1 MASSGQTAW
10 NKYFQGK
17 GDIKTRMKKASSI
30 FDAATSAKLSGTIE
44 AGTEITYLS
53 TKKFDS
59 KAVIQYKVGNKNK
72 IVRVTFDNIAKP
84 GVKAS
89 GAASLKPQAFGVKET
104 KYSFAEYTKVVSS
117 TIEERKD
124 ISSELKTYLSALF
137 NHYATGKPSKAEV
150 TKIYNK
156 VKDNIPI
163 NDINKDFGE
172 VLGPVAIL
180 ANKLLQSKKISLT
193 KTTAKIYV
201 PERPNE
207 PLMDYGIIQGNK
219 QIVVSAKS
227 GTTTNVVKPPDILM
241 LLKKNSKSEKK
252 WKDKKEYKLLQKLSE
267 ESILTGPIKAVS
279 AMYPTM
285 ISEKA
290 ANSVTKTGYDKAAF
304 SNFINSN
311 TYLSSKKNPTAN
323 EIMYECEKLIQ
334 AETKNG
340 NLDMNSIFA
349 DAIKEEVVYVKF
361 ELDSTGVGKW
371 GVIVSDDIKKI
382 NSYGR
387 AYLRTK
393 NGYTR
398 ASDRMGVQV

>member
-1 MASSGQTAW
+1 MASSGQAAW
-10 NKYFQGK
+10 AKYFQGK
-17 GDIKTRMKKASSI
+17 GDIKTRMKKASST
-30 FDAATSAKLSGTIE
+30 FDAKTSAKLSENIE
-44 AGTEITYLS
+44 AGTEITYLAAK
-53 TKKFDS
+53 TFDS
-59 KAVIQYKVGNKNK
+59 KAVIQYKSGNKNK
-72 IVRVTFDNIAKP
+72 IVRVIFDNIAKP

-104 KYSFAEYTKVVSS
+104 KYSFSQYTKVVSES
-117 TIEERKD
+117 IEERKD
-124 ISSELKTYLSALF
+124 LSADVKTYLSALF

-156 VKDNIPI
+156 VKDSIPI

-180 ANKLLQSKKISLT
+180 ANKLLESKKIT
-193 KTTAKIYV
+193 VNKTTAKIYV

-207 PLMDYGIIQGNK
+207 PLMDYGIIQGDK

-241 LLKKNSKSEKK
+241 LLKKTPKNEKK

-279 AMYPTM
+279 AMYPSM
-285 ISEKA
+285 ISAKA
-290 ANSVTKTGYDKAAF
+290 ADSVTKTDYDVAGF
-304 SNFINSN
+304 SRFINSN
-311 TYLSSKKNPTAN
+311 AYLSSKKNPTVN

-334 AETKNG
+334 TETKNG

-349 DAIKEEVVYVKF
+349 DAIQGEVVYVKF